1 MTKPRFFSQSNSLAM
16 KHKAN
21 KFVGAF
27 FRYVL
32 LIGLSFIIIYP
43 FIARISTM
51 FMSSADLT
59 DPTVRYIPRHP
70 TFDNI
75 TYIFQNADFG
85 RAFLHTFLI
94 SFISASLTTAM
105 ACCVGYGLAK
115 FRLKGANVV
124 IILVVF
130 TLLVPPQSI
139 MIPMYSY
146 FQFFDIFGLFKATLG
161 HSLQLTDTYWPVI
174 GLSITGFSFRAGL
187 FILIVWQFMRGVPD
201 ELLEAADVD
210 GASTSKTFFSVIVP
224 LSTTILV
231 TVFLLSFCWQWTD
244 TFYSTTLYN
253 EIPILANEV
262 VTVGS
267 SATVGGGTSYMSS
280 VITNTAVM
288 VAIAP
293 LIIMYL
299 FCQRYLVEGIERSGI
314 VG

>member
-1 MTKPRFFSQSNSLAM
+1 MTKPRMFSQSNSLAM

-21 KFVGAF
+21 RFVGAF

-32 LIGLSFIIIYP
+32 LIGLCFIILYP

-51 FMSSADLT
+51 FMSEADLV

-75 TYIFQNADFG
+75 TYIFTNANFG
-85 RAFLHTFLI
+85 KAFLHTFLL
-94 SFISASLTTAM
+94 SLISALLTTAM

-115 FRLKGANVV
+115 FRLKGGTVIVV
-124 IILVVF
+124 LVVF
-130 TLLVPPQSI
+130 SVLIPPQSI

-146 FQFFDIFGLFKATLG
+146 FRFFDVFGLFQAILG
-161 HSLQLTDTYWPVI
+161 HPIQLTDTYWPTI

-201 ELLEAADVD
+201 ELLEAAEVD
-210 GASTSKTFFSVIVP
+210 GAGTAKTFFRIIVP

-244 TFYSTTLYN
+244 TFYSTNLYN
-253 EIPILANEV
+253 EIPVLANEV
-262 VTVGS
+262 VRVGS
-267 SATVGGGTSYMSS
+267 GVDSGTSYMSS
-280 VITNTAVM
+280 VITNTSIM

-293 LIIMYL
+293 LIILYL